1 MFDKINKMFD
11 DPSIK
16 NLKDVDHDDFLN
28 KDNDDEGDNIPST
41 STKPKASQAGKDV
54 LDKAK

>member
-1 MFDKINKMFD
+1 MFD